1 MAIKLFNRKPE
12 QTEDTFTKLD
22 RLMSEMASTET
33 FVAYLRE
40 REGMQWKCFMV
51 LSQYFW
57 YWGQFLQQHFY
68 QIGMKTKTMNYKYAD
83 KLTGYQLEPGDLI
96 VFDGIDEPIQIKSL
110 DILLDGYQINYLDE
124 YGDEELHQ
132 YIGEDDIV
140 DLYVYDED

>member
-1 MAIKLFNRKPE
+1 MKLFNRKPN
-12 QTEDTFTKLD
+12 EDVFTKLD
-22 RLMSEMASTET
+22 RLMSEMATTET

-40 REGMQWKCFMV
+40 REGMQWKSFMV

-57 YWGQFLQQHFY
+57 YWGQFLRQHFY
-68 QIGMKTKTMNYKYAD
+68 QTNMKVKIMNYKYAD

-96 VFDGIDEPIQIKSL
+96 IFDGLEEPIQIKGI
-110 DILLDGYQINYLDE
+110 DILEDGYQIIYLDE
-124 YGDEELHQ
+124 YGDEELYQ